1 MPNFLIERA
10 IRLQEAKTGE
20 SADFLRDIWDASP
33 SAFWRF
39 AGFIPM
45 SRFRGHLPV
54 NAIAAACIAAV
65 HAEDCGPC
73 LQTVV
78 TLSLDAGAS
87 PHILAAAVEE
97 RLDDMDDETALVF
110 RFARAIAARD
120 PEAETDR
127 AAIEARWGKA
137 GMTELALAIASTRVF
152 PTMKRVMGYAQAC
165 QRVTI
170 SGREAEAALSLRGT
184 AGGGNPV

>member
-10 IRLQEAKTGE
+10 IRLQETKTGE

-78 TLSLDAGAS
+78 TLSLEGVS
-87 PHILAAAVEE
+87 LGISL
-97 RLDDMDDETALVF
+97 TAM
-110 RFARAIAARD
+110 
-120 PEAETDR
+120 AE
-127 AAIEARWGKA
+127 
-137 GMTELALAIASTRVF
+137 
-152 PTMKRVMGYAQAC
+152 
-165 QRVTI
+165 
-170 SGREAEAALSLRGT
+170 
-184 AGGGNPV
+184 